1 MKKTKTN
8 NKTTTVTT
16 VVDTFLIKLSEND
29 PLKWSLKQKLSFN
42 VGLWYMLCPSIL
54 LTFAVHVY

>member
-1 MKKTKTN
+1 MKKQTN

-16 VVDTFLIKLSEND
+16 VVGTFLIKLSEND

-54 LTFAVHVY
+54 LTLAVHVY